1 MESVNRVARRSN
13 EPGLR
18 RVSQDL
24 NLVRNSI
31 KLARASMG
39 STGVCAGMLRWCCR
53 TDVSW
58 LCMKQFL
65 SFAWPERLCG
75 QHSSEAQRLVC
86 TEVLLVSE
94 AVLTFAPLFC
104 VVLLSCRQGHRPGGW
119 CALSR
124 C

>member
-1 MESVNRVARRSN
+1 MKVEKAMESVNRVARRSN

-39 STGVCAGMLRWCCR
+39 STGAG
-53 TDVSW
+53 
-58 LCMKQFL
+58 
-65 SFAWPERLCG
+65 
-75 QHSSEAQRLVC
+75 
-86 TEVLLVSE
+86 LLVWWL
-94 AVLTFAPLFC
+94 AVNRRAGIL
-104 VVLLSCRQGHRPGGW
+104 CRCCGGGSW
-119 CALSR
+119 GLGSFGVCLQQLWLAV

>member
-39 STGVCAGMLRWCCR
+39 STGVSAVVGRGAVIKLHVCVCVSPECCMVLPGFLLPAGDSGFIAVDTVWYFPFDLPVALR
-53 TDVSW
+53 
-58 LCMKQFL
+58 
-65 SFAWPERLCG
+65 
-75 QHSSEAQRLVC
+75 
-86 TEVLLVSE
+86 
-94 AVLTFAPLFC
+94 
-104 VVLLSCRQGHRPGGW
+104 
-119 CALSR
+119 
-124 C
+124 

>member
-39 STGVCAGMLRWCCR
+39 STGACVCVCVVQRVLGGRAAVRIRPPALLWELHFLGGALGFVECCAWAAAAQGSQQYAGMRDLEYL
-53 TDVSW
+53 T
-58 LCMKQFL
+58 
-65 SFAWPERLCG
+65 A
-75 QHSSEAQRLVC
+75 
-86 TEVLLVSE
+86 LL
-94 AVLTFAPLFC
+94 
-104 VVLLSCRQGHRPGGW
+104 
-119 CALSR
+119 
-124 C
+124 